1 MIIFCLEIPDVILGI
16 DSLDILRKL
25 MERLCCAGL
34 IGELQSKFRQCVVC
48 LESGEDKGVI
58 SEGVCQFLRSLLRNG
73 CADGPIEDSVSLPDM
88 AHDFRTEEHFVGE
101 PSLLMQELHDIVED
115 ARIETDAFI
124 LALRKLQLCSVIQ
137 EVHSPVEDP
146 VKVCLCLFLG
156 LFLILGALLLI
167 LAPYSKKPSDES
179 LSPMMSMLYFSWK
192 YFGSIL

>member
-1 MIIFCLEIPDVILGI
+1 
-16 DSLDILRKL
+16 
-25 MERLCCAGL
+25 
-34 IGELQSKFRQCVVC
+34 
-48 LESGEDKGVI
+48 
-58 SEGVCQFLRSLLRNG
+58 
-73 CADGPIEDSVSLPDM
+73 
-88 AHDFRTEEHFVGE
+88 
-101 PSLLMQELHDIVED
+101 MQELHDIVED
-115 ARIETDAFI
+115 ARIETDSFI

-137 EVHSPVEDP
+137 EVHGPVEDP